1 MESEFLVESLLLW
14 SLVSVKID
22 DLPSLVGS
30 SMFLPN
36 NNCLSFSILSLIDIK
51 YLLVL
56 PVDEEFSFISED
68 LPPS

>member
-14 SLVSVKID
+14 SLISVKIH

-30 SMFLPN
+30 TVFLPDDN
-36 NNCLSFSILSLIDIK
+36 SLSFFILSLIDIK

-56 PVDEEFSFISED
+56 PVDEEFTFISED